1 MAQAEIVS
9 IVSREGETPPTDNS
23 DTAAG
28 RASALNAA
36 HAQLA
41 AYVAALK
48 PPRILGLVATTAELE
63 ARGEYLDQLLH
74 QVADYV
80 GTVVAEAAEY
90 SPYALD
96 LSSIEALLSDL
107 GGDIRGEFNRCAD
120 KMREDQAA
128 DRAFS
133 HGRA

>member
-9 IVSREGETPPTDNS
+9 IVSREGETPPTDNPH
-23 DTAAG
+23 TTAG
-28 RASALNAA
+28 RVTALLAA
-36 HAQLA
+36 QARLA
-41 AYVAALK
+41 AYVAARK

>member
-9 IVSREGETPPTDNS
+9 IVSREGETPPTDNPH
-23 DTAAG
+23 TTAG
-28 RASALNAA
+28 RVTALLAA
-36 HAQLA
+36 QARLA
-41 AYVAALK
+41 AYVAARK

-90 SPYALD
+90 SP
-96 LSSIEALLSDL
+96 
-107 GGDIRGEFNRCAD
+107 
-120 KMREDQAA
+120 
-128 DRAFS
+128 DRKS
-133 HGRA
+133 VV